1 MPAEYEW
8 IPASDFATQND
19 STIAGDSAPTL
30 GSISACIVVRNE
42 GQLIRRCLES
52 LAGAVAELIV
62 VHDGPCDDDTVAIAE
77 QFGCR
82 VFVRPRYGHCERHL
96 PFAYQQARGEWL

>member
-19 STIAGDSAPTL
+19 STIAGDSAPTF

-52 LAGAVAELIV
+52 LAGA
-62 VHDGPCDDDTVAIAE
+62 T
-77 QFGCR
+77 
-82 VFVRPRYGHCERHL
+82 ERTL
-96 PFAYQQARGEWL
+96 GFLEARGFWG